1 MPASPGVPPQ
11 TRAIPPGAPPP
22 PPQGTPEL
30 PSQPIMIRIAP
41 EPAPNE
47 AQKLGKVIVG
57 SFGLTGVLLIG
68 ALVTGALV
76 ASAWI
81 LWRRGHRTYDVDAPP
96 SLGPVPLGGPT
107 DATASPPSARDQ

>member
-1 MPASPGVPPQ
+1 
-11 TRAIPPGAPPP
+11 
-22 PPQGTPEL
+22 
-30 PSQPIMIRIAP
+30 MIRIAP

-57 SFGLTGVLLIG
+57 SFGLTGLLVAA

-81 LWRRGHRTYDVDAPP
+81 LWRRWRRTYDVDSPP
-96 SLGPVPLGGPT
+96 TIGPVPLGGNR
-107 DATASPPSARDQ
+107 DASAPPPSSPDR